1 MGIQDRFTDIRTE
14 RDWTFTCILQYLGH
28 IHSSLSTFNNIIN
41 EGVAVFACLYNLCAK
56 WKCL

>member
-28 IHSSLSTFNNIIN
+28 THSSLNTFNNIII
-41 EGVAVFACLYNLCAK
+41 EVF
-56 WKCL
+56 